1 MSSCSTQTSLLSSM
15 AKYLIDVARRDCM
28 LHLTLTLN
36 ISEYFKEEIEWSY
49 ICFRLWR
56 ASLKN
61 YYLTPVWK
69 RSCTGLRPSSRSHL
83 WVVCISPKGPCFNF
97 TQSDLFLATGA
108 RKSSVINALLGG
120 RRYITLS
127 SHWFTNSLHTIICQI
142 NMH

>member
-15 AKYLIDVARRDCM
+15 AEYLIDVACCNCM
-28 LHLTLTLN
+28 LNLTLTLD
-36 ISEYFKEEIEWSY
+36 ISEYFKEEIERSY
-49 ICFRLWR
+49 ICFGLWL

-61 YYLTPVWK
+61 YHLTPVWK
-69 RSCTGLRPSSRSHL
+69 RSCAGLRPSSRSCL

-97 TQSDLFLATGA
+97 TQSDLLLATGA
-108 RKSSVINALLGG
+108 GKSSVINALLGG
-120 RRYITLS
+120 RRYIILS